1 MAYHFIEN
9 GLVHI
14 TWEMIRKMLTNRQE
28 YLVKQ
33 CIKFGLRF
41 DPGNAEVKKILFA
54 GRAAQPIEDRTIRLV
69 DFIQI
74 MLELNWKSA
83 EIIFILKNYVKKGQ
97 IDPVLDSRELFLM
110 FSIKRK
116 LKLMSHVI
124 NSADFMLNFNED
136 NFIDVIENDVYD
148 MAVLLYRE
156 YFLKITKKQD
166 KICQLLVNA
175 FEKMNGQLES
185 KCFLLKRFINS
196 MRFEQA

>member
-156 YFLKITKKQD
+156 YFLKITKK
-166 KICQLLVNA
+166 
-175 FEKMNGQLES
+175 
-185 KCFLLKRFINS
+185 
-196 MRFEQA
+196 

>member
-1 MAYHFIEN
+1 M
-9 GLVHI
+9 
-14 TWEMIRKMLTNRQE
+14 
-28 YLVKQ
+28 
-33 CIKFGLRF
+33 
-41 DPGNAEVKKILFA
+41 
-54 GRAAQPIEDRTIRLV
+54 
-69 DFIQI
+69 
-74 MLELNWKSA
+74 
-83 EIIFILKNYVKKGQ
+83 
-97 IDPVLDSRELFLM
+97 LDSRELFLM
-110 FSIKRK
+110 FAIKRK

-166 KICQLLVNA
+166 KICQLLVNS

-196 MRFEQA
+196 MRFEQAQQFVESIEDRISDSSRGNIFIRSLNVVKSACLIIELLQKIKRRFGFMDRRV